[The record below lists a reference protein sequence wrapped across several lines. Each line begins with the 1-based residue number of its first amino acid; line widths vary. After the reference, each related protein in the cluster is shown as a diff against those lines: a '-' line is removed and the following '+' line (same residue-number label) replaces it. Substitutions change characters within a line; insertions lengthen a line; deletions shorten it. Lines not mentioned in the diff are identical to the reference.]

1 MQRKR
6 ELKKE
11 RQKVI
16 DMKKGEFYVFCVNN
30 DGKKEVQTRRGYIDE
45 EHNIAYSH
53 IGKLSK
59 NGELVEFDLGFWN
72 ATDLVSGIIMAKGNT
87 KKECIENAIKN
98 IPMLNEAWRGKQS
111 YGDLVEEFKR
121 LKAEKGIFN

>member
-6 ELKKE
+6 KLKKGK
-11 RQKVI
+11 KVI
-16 DMKKGEFYVFCVNN
+16 DMKKGEFYVFCVN

-45 EHNIAYSH
+45 ENNIAYSH

-59 NGELVEFDLGFWN
+59 DGELVEFDLGFWN
-72 ATDLVSGIIMAKGNT
+72 ATDLVSGIIIAKGNT

-98 IPMLNEAWRGKQS
+98 IPTLNEAWIGKQS